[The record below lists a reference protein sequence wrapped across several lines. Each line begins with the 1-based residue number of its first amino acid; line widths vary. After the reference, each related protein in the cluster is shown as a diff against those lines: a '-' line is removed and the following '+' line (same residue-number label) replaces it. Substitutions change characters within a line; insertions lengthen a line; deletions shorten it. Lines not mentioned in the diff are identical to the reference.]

1 MKWLLIIIVPILVYV
16 GLGWIVADIYFSMV
30 DTADMSIRDYNET
43 RIWIYNI
50 ISVVYMKIIG
60 SYIPIRKRDSDVDDW
75 LSGLSYIPLG
85 LAFIMQLIPI
95 SNGAA
100 WLNLLLCT
108 IEMMIYTFLTVA
120 DD

>member
-1 MKWLLIIIVPILVYV
+1 MKWLFVIIVPIFVYV
-16 GLGWIVADIYFSMV
+16 GLGWIVADIYFSIV

-43 RIWIYNI
+43 RVWIYNI
-50 ISVVYMKIIG
+50 IAVIYMKIIG
-60 SYIPIRKRDSDVDDW
+60 SYIPCRKNNSDVDDW
-75 LSGLSYIPLG
+75 LSWLSYIPLG

-100 WLNLLLCT
+100 WVNLLVCT